1 MDVRRSVK
9 IGDLVKRKKNI
20 ALKCGYGI
28 VTSLHQGGSNPVHQC
43 ATILYP
49 QIGKE
54 YDIAV
59 NLIEVIK

>member
-1 MDVRRSVK
+1 MKV
-9 IGDLVKRKKNI
+9 GDLVKRKKNI

-28 VTSLHQGGSNPVHQC
+28 VTSLYQGGSNPVHQC

-49 QIGKE
+49 QIGEE

-59 NLIEVIK
+59 SLIEVINESR

>member
-1 MDVRRSVK
+1 MQV
-9 IGDLVKRKKNI
+9 GDLVKRKKSF

-28 VTSLHQGGSNPVHQC
+28 VTSLRQGGSNPVHQC
-43 ATILYP
+43 ATVLYP

-59 NLIEVIK
+59 SLIGVISESR

>member
-1 MDVRRSVK
+1 MQ

-28 VTSLHQGGSNPVHQC
+28 VTSLHQGGSNPGYQC

-54 YDIAV
+54 YSISV
-59 NLIEVIK
+59 SLIEVVS